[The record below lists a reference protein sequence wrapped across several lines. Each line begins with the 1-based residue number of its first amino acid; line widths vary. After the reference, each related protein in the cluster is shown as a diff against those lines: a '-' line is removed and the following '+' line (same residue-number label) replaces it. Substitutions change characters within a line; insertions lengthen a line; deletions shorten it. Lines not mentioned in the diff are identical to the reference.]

1 MLTERCLE
9 YDSNDP
15 PASSKGDE
23 LILLQLKYHPL
34 SKIKMSEV
42 VLVSTLGTCHLTNQ
56 CNSSLPKQPTE
67 DLAKEPEATAAW
79 KCTFIAWHFGVF

>member
-1 MLTERCLE
+1 
-9 YDSNDP
+9 
-15 PASSKGDE
+15 
-23 LILLQLKYHPL
+23 
-34 SKIKMSEV
+34 MSEV
-42 VLVSTLGTCHLTNQ
+42 AMVSTLGTCHLTNQ